1 MSFLRFLG
9 GAAKRASEREDQYR
23 QRVWKNIDNMWD
35 RYEQRKLIEDE
46 EIATKKKDIRDN
58 VKTLSALG
66 VDEQLMYTGL
76 NEFGEGFFDV
86 MKQTLSNIEK
96 TDTWKFSNQEQ
107 RTELLNTA
115 TNKLLGER
123 SAKPV
128 TLDQI
133 MPALLPKRTSA
144 PSMEDIEARF
154 GKSPLG
160 FDYSGSLAKSVQ
172 DMAGQEDPAMSTEG
186 IAGLR
191 GNVREVYGEIFTD
204 RPGVGLAE
212 GEEKRRIVNA
222 VENAVGVGL
231 NDLGDRVVTR
241 RMQDKTEAEQKL
253 LASELYNDISSRYR
267 DLLSDRNTLSKT
279 ENQLLEEAIAD
290 VLKDRQFVLKD
301 SEDTGDGTE
310 KPEPKPEPKPA
321 PTQPKD
327 LSEVDNRFIE
337 AVRKMNVPDEN
348 IDQMIAAIREGKT
361 IPPRLFGA
369 GVSPEIARTMLA
381 DYREAVRQAA
391 QSSVAPSGLPNLGSA
406 AEGF

>member
-23 QRVWKNIDNMWD
+23 QRVWKNMDNMWE
-35 RYEQRKLIEDE
+35 RYEQRKLIEDQ
-46 EIATKKKDIRDN
+46 EIATKKKEIKDS
-58 VKTLSALG
+58 VKTLSAMG

-115 TNKLLGER
+115 TNKLLGDR
-123 SAKPV
+123 SGKPV

-144 PSMEDIEARF
+144 PSMEDIQMRL

-160 FDYSGSLAKSVQ
+160 FDYSGSFAKSVQ
-172 DMAGQEDPAMSTEG
+172 DMAGQQDPAMQAEG
-186 IAGLR
+186 VAGLK

-241 RMQDKTEAEQKL
+241 RMKDKTEAEQKL

-267 DLLSDRNTLSKT
+267 DLLSDRTTLSKT
-279 ENQLLEEAIAD
+279 ENQLLEEAVAD
-290 VLKDRQFVLKD
+290 VLGERKFSLGDDTETTTTTTESTTTTEEVPAPK
-301 SEDTGDGTE
+301 EDTV
-310 KPEPKPEPKPA
+310 
-321 PTQPKD
+321 D
-327 LSEVDNRFIE
+327 LSEVDSKFIE
-337 AVRKMNVPDEN
+337 TVRRLGVEEANVSK
-348 IDQMIAAIREGKT
+348 IIAAIRSGKT
-361 IPPRLFGA
+361 ISPVLLA
-369 GVSPEIARTMLA
+369 GVSPEIARSVLA
-381 DYREAVRQAA
+381 DYKEAVRQASQVPA
-391 QSSVAPSGLPNLGSA
+391 APSGFPSLGSA
-406 AEGF
+406 SEGF